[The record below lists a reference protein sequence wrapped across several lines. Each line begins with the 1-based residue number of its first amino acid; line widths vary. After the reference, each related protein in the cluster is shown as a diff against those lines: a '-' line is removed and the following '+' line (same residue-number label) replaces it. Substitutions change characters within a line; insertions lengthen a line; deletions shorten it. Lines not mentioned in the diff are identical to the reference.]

1 MRANC
6 VGCDGLT
13 FMRFDH
19 EKGALF
25 PFWMIYANDRRDPD
39 AGVPNRRI
47 LDINRADPFAPGL
60 DHIFLAVGQPEKAEA
75 IDRTDVPGVVP
86 AIAPGALN
94 IGEIAIDDPRS
105 ADLER
110 TRLLTVP
117 GERRAIAVDNA
128 QFDAKLHATLLRQ
141 QEVVREILAFG
152 HQERGRL
159 SHQ

>member
-19 EKGALF
+19 GKGALF

-94 IGEIAIDDPRS
+94 IGEIGRAS
-105 ADLER
+105 CWER
-110 TRLLTVP
+110 VC
-117 GERRAIAVDNA
+117 
-128 QFDAKLHATLLRQ
+128 Q
-141 QEVVREILAFG
+141 
-152 HQERGRL
+152 
-159 SHQ
+159 

>member
-60 DHIFLAVGQPEKAEA
+60 DYIFRAVGQPEKAEA
-75 IDRTDVPGVVP
+75 SDRNDVPGV
-86 AIAPGALN
+86 
-94 IGEIAIDDPRS
+94 ERS
-105 ADLER
+105 E
-110 TRLLTVP
+110 
-117 GERRAIAVDNA
+117 ERRGGKECVS
-128 QFDAKLHATLLRQ
+128 TCRS
-141 QEVVREILAFG
+141 
-152 HQERGRL
+152 RG
-159 SHQ
+159 SPYH